1 MLVLVLRMLLLV
13 LLDLVLV
20 RMGVVQRRTGRVLLL
35 VLEVVM
41 IAITTLRPG
50 LEDVRCAL
58 LVMIL
63 QAGIEVLFSSSSAHL
78 PPVLVLLLLVLQEG
92 IGTTTAAAGTS
103 THAQHPRRRRI
114 PLRWRRRMLLLRMLL
129 RMLRVLPMGARPR
142 TIPPSPSTHR
152 DGLGLLER
160 DGLGVVHGRLV
171 ARGGAT
177 AGARAPALLA
187 TSGGTV
193 RRRTHPDVACT

>member
-35 VLEVVM
+35 LVVVM
-41 IAITTLRPG
+41 IAITALRPG

-63 QAGIEVLFSSSSAHL
+63 QAGIEVLFSSSPAHL
-78 PPVLVLLLLVLQEG
+78 PPVLVLLVLLALQEG
-92 IGTTTAAAGTS
+92 IGATTAATATN
-103 THAQHPRRRRI
+103 AQHPRRGRI
-114 PLRWRRRMLLLRMLL
+114 PLRRRRRMLLLL
-129 RMLRVLPMGARPR
+129 RMLPMGARPR
-142 TIPPSPSTHR
+142 TIPPSSSHR